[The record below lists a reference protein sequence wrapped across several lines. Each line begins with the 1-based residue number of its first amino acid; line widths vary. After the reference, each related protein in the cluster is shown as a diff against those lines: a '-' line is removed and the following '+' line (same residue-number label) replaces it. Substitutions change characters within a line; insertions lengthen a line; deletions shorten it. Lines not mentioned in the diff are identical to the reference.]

1 MAELLLRDHTMTD
14 FSRVYRVARLALLG
28 VTPFLAGPLSSQQ
41 PTGPGALPASLIGRS
56 ATEIREA
63 DRAGLELWE
72 TETFSRAAAEQL
84 QNLADW
90 LKRPSS
96 ASASLSAVLSETVQS
111 AQLRAPDLRQVWS
124 DGVVEVWR
132 STDSEV
138 AATNVHLGA
147 TAVTAALTELRFGF
161 GPAAEIETE
170 FEIVGVRARADTW
183 ETIQHVSI
191 SAFHPS
197 GTVEYHGS
205 WQIRWQEPGQE
216 LPRISS
222 ITLLASE
229 EARSKASSGGAP
241 QATSRR
247 RWFSDAT
254 ASVLGHNPSYW
265 QQLEIGTSQWLRS
278 IETSLGTDFIGHAGV
293 SVGDVNGDLLDDVY
307 VAQGGGL
314 PNRLY
319 LHQPDGT
326 ATDHS
331 SASGADWLDRT
342 LSALIVDLDNDGDQD
357 LVVATEPALLLMSN
371 DGSGHFRLRAALDQI
386 RLVYSLAAA
395 DFDADGDLD
404 LYAAR
409 YSPLRRG
416 LDHVPYPIPYNDAN
430 NGADNRLLRNDGD
443 FEFVDATAANGLTQN
458 NSRWSFAAAWE
469 DYDNDGDPD
478 LYVANDFGRNN
489 LYRNQG
495 GQFRDVAAEAGV
507 EDAASGM
514 SVSWGDADRDGWM
527 DLYVGNMF
535 SSAGQRI
542 TFQRNFRPELPAADR
557 ARLQRLARGNS
568 LFSNRGDGTFR
579 DDSERAGV
587 TDGRWAW
594 SSSFV
599 DLNNDGW
606 QDLVVANGFLTAP
619 DPDDL

>member
-1 MAELLLRDHTMTD
+1 MTD
-14 FSRVYRVARLALLG
+14 LSRVYRVAKLVLLG
-28 VTPFLAGPLSSQQ
+28 LTPVLAGPLSAQQ
-41 PTGPGALPASLIGRS
+41 PTESGALPASLIGRG

-72 TETFSRAAAEQL
+72 TESFSRAAAQQL
-84 QNLADW
+84 QSLADW
-90 LKRPSS
+90 LRRPSS
-96 ASASLSAVLSETVQS
+96 AIASLRVVLSETVQS
-111 AQLRAPDLRQVWS
+111 SKLRSPDLRRVFS

-132 STDSEV
+132 CTDSEAVAPSIHQGVPAV
-138 AATNVHLGA
+138 AA
-147 TAVTAALTELRFGF
+147 ALAELRFGV
-161 GPAAEIETE
+161 GSIGNVEAE
-170 FEIVGVRARADTW
+170 FAIVGVKADEDTW

-191 SAFHPS
+191 FALHP
-197 GTVEYHGS
+197 GRTVEYHGR
-205 WQIRWQEPGQE
+205 WRIHWQEADQE
-216 LPRISS
+216 LPRIAS

-229 EARSKASSGGAP
+229 EARSAASPDGTPKHTA
-241 QATSRR
+241 RR
-247 RWFSDAT
+247 PWFSDAT

-278 IETSLGTDFIGHAGV
+278 IEASLGTDFIGHAGV
-293 SVGDVNGDLLDDVY
+293 SVGDVNGDGLDDVY

-319 LHQPDGT
+319 IHQPDGT

-331 SASGADWLDRT
+331 SAAGVDWLDRT
-342 LSALIVDLDNDGDQD
+342 LSALLVDLDNDGDQD

-371 DGSGHFRLRAALDQI
+371 DGSGRFRLRAALDQV

-395 DFDADGDLD
+395 DFNNDGDLD

-409 YSPLRRG
+409 YSPLGRG
-416 LDHVPYPIPYNDAN
+416 LDHVPYPIPYYDAN

-443 FEFVDATAANGLTQN
+443 FDFVDATAASGLTQN

-469 DYDNDGDPD
+469 DYDNDGDLD

-495 GQFRDVAAEAGV
+495 GRFRDVAAEAGV

-514 SVSWGDADRDGWM
+514 SVSWGDANRDGWM

-535 SSAGQRI
+535 SSAGKRI
-542 TFQRNFRPELPAADR
+542 TFHRNFRPELPAADR
-557 ARLQRLARGNS
+557 ALLQRLARGNS